1 MAEEKKNATIYDVA
15 AAVGVSL
22 ATVSRVV
29 NGSEN
34 VRPATRDKVRAAIEE
49 FGYRPNA
56 VARGLASKK
65 TTTVGVVM
73 PDMTN
78 LFYSE
83 LTRGI
88 DDVAN
93 MYQYDVLLTNTDD
106 DPKRAVTAIRNLA
119 DKQIDGLIYMGSQLS
134 KQVQEAMKMAD
145 VPVVLAGS
153 VDQKGILPSVNI
165 DYQAAFEEV
174 TNRFL
179 SEGQERIA
187 LVVGS
192 VDRPIDV
199 DYRRAGYALALEK
212 VGRDVD
218 ESLTFSGPRSYE
230 DGQAL
235 AAQIHASGA
244 RAAIIYD
251 DEVALGVLNGLQ
263 DAGVKVP
270 DDFEI
275 VSANNT
281 TFTMVA
287 RPELSSID
295 QPKYDI
301 GAVAMRLL
309 TKLMDQDS
317 LNQKQVILPHT
328 MVNRASTKS
337 AKRN

>member
-1 MAEEKKNATIYDVA
+1 MVEEKKNATIYDVA

-34 VRPATRDKVRAAIEE
+34 VRPATRDKVLAAIKDL
-49 FGYRPNA
+49 GYRPNA

-78 LFYSE
+78 LFFSE

-88 DDVAN
+88 DDVAH

-106 DPKRAVTAIRNLA
+106 DPERALTAIRNLA
-119 DKQIDGLIYMGSQLS
+119 DKQIDGLIFMGSQLS
-134 KQVQEAMKMAD
+134 DKVLAAIRATGI
-145 VPVVLAGS
+145 PVVLAGS
-153 VDQKGILPSVNI
+153 VDKDRQLPSVNI
-165 DYQAAFEEV
+165 DYKMAFSEV
-174 TNRFL
+174 TERFL
-179 SEGQERIA
+179 KSGYDRVA
-187 LVVGS
+187 LVTGS
-192 VDRPIDV
+192 ADRAIDV
-199 DYRRAGYALALEK
+199 DYRRAGYEAALLEAGK
-212 VGRDVD
+212 KLD
-218 ESLTFSGPRSYE
+218 EELVFSGARSYE
-230 DGQAL
+230 DGLTLAKVIRDVGANAAL
-235 AAQIHASGA
+235 V
-244 RAAIIYD
+244 YD

-263 DAGVKVP
+263 DEGLKVP

-281 TFTMVA
+281 TFTLVA

-301 GAVAMRLL
+301 GAVAMRML
-309 TKLMDQDS
+309 TKLMDKQD
-317 LNQKQVILPHT
+317 LGEEQILLPYT
-328 MVNRASTKS
+328 MVNRSSTK
-337 AKRN
+337 

>member
-34 VRPATRDKVRAAIEE
+34 VRPATRDKVLAAIKEL
-49 FGYRPNA
+49 GYRPNA

-106 DPKRAVTAIRNLA
+106 DPGRAVTAIRNLA
-119 DKQIDGLIYMGSQLS
+119 DKQIDGLIFMGSQLS
-134 KQVQEAMKMAD
+134 QEIMESMKLAD

-153 VDQKGILPSVNI
+153 VDQKEVLPSVNI
-165 DYQAAFEEV
+165 DYRAAFEEV
-174 TNRFL
+174 TTRFL
-179 SEGQERIA
+179 SEGQKRVA
-187 LVVGS
+187 LVRGS
-192 VDRPIDV
+192 SDRSIDR
-199 DYRRAGYALALEK
+199 DYRRAGYVSAIEAA
-212 VGRDVD
+212 GQTVD
-218 ESLTFSGPRSYE
+218 ESLVFSGARSYQE
-230 DGQAL
+230 GQAL
-235 AAQIHASGA
+235 AQKIQDAQAT
-244 RAAIIYD
+244 AAVVYD
-251 DEVALGVLNGLQ
+251 DEVALGILNGLQ

-309 TKLMDQDS
+309 TKLMDQERLD
-317 LNQKQVILPHT
+317 QKQVLLPHT
-328 MVNRASTKS
+328 MVNRSSTK
-337 AKRN
+337 K

>member
-1 MAEEKKNATIYDVA
+1 MVDEKKNATIYDVA

-29 NGSEN
+29 NGSDN
-34 VRPATRDKVRAAIEE
+34 VRPATRDKVLAAIKDL
-49 FGYRPNA
+49 GYRPNA

-106 DPKRAVTAIRNLA
+106 DPKRALTAVKNLA
-119 DKQIDGLIYMGSQLS
+119 DKQIDGLIFMGSQLS
-134 KQVQEAMKMAD
+134 DEVLSAIQATG

-153 VDQKGILPSVNI
+153 VDHGRVLPSVNI
-165 DYQAAFEEV
+165 DYQKAFFEV
-174 TNRFL
+174 SQHFL
-179 SEGQERIA
+179 KKGQERLA
-187 LVVGS
+187 LVLGS
-192 VDRPIDV
+192 KDRAIDV
-199 DYRRAGYALALEK
+199 DYRRAGYEEALQTSGQIL
-212 VGRDVD
+212 D
-218 ESLTFSGPRSYE
+218 ESLIFTGARSYQ
-230 DGQAL
+230 DGQEM
-235 AAQIHASGA
+235 AAGVIAAKASA
-244 RAAIIYD
+244 VVAYD

-263 DAGVKVP
+263 DRGVNVP
-270 DDFEI
+270 EEVEI

-281 TFTMVA
+281 TFTLVA

-301 GAVAMRLL
+301 GAVAMRML
-309 TKLMDQDS
+309 TKLMDHENLS
-317 LNQKQVILPHT
+317 EKQVLLPYT
-328 MVNRASTKS
+328 MVKRNSTK
-337 AKRN
+337 

>member
-1 MAEEKKNATIYDVA
+1 MGEEKKNATIYDVA

-29 NGSEN
+29 NGSQN
-34 VRPATRDKVRAAIEE
+34 VRPATRDKVLAAISDL
-49 FGYRPNA
+49 GYRPNA

-106 DPKRAVTAIRNLA
+106 DPKRALTAVRNLA
-119 DKQIDGLIYMGSQLS
+119 DKQIDGLLFMGSQLS
-134 KQVQEAMKMAD
+134 DEVLRAIQATG

-153 VDQKGILPSVNI
+153 VDQGRVLPSVNI
-165 DYQAAFEEV
+165 DYRAAFCEV
-174 TNRFL
+174 TADFL
-179 SEGQERIA
+179 KAGNERIA
-187 LVVGS
+187 LILGS
-192 VDRPIDV
+192 TDRAIDQ
-199 DYRRAGYALALEK
+199 DYRRAGYVQALEDAK
-212 VGRDVD
+212 QTVD
-218 ESLTFSGPRSYE
+218 EGLIFAGARSYQYGK
-230 DGQAL
+230 DL
-235 AAQIHASGA
+235 AEAIDQTGASA
-244 RAAIIYD
+244 VVAYD
-251 DEVALGVLNGLQ
+251 DEVALGILNGLQ
-263 DAGVKVP
+263 DMGKRVP
-270 DDFEI
+270 EDVSI

-287 RPELSSID
+287 RPEISSID

-309 TKLMDQDS
+309 TKLMDKEKLDEA
-317 LNQKQVILPHT
+317 QVLLPYT
-328 MVNRASTKS
+328 MVKRQSTK
-337 AKRN
+337 

>member
-1 MAEEKKNATIYDVA
+1 MGEEKKNATIYDVA

-29 NGSEN
+29 NASQN
-34 VRPATRDKVRAAIEE
+34 VRPATRDKVLAAISDL
-49 FGYRPNA
+49 GYRPNA

-106 DPKRAVTAIRNLA
+106 DPKRALTAVRNLA
-119 DKQIDGLIYMGSQLS
+119 DKQIDGLLFMGSQLS
-134 KQVQEAMKMAD
+134 DEVLRAIQATG

-153 VDQKGILPSVNI
+153 VDQGRVLPSVNI
-165 DYQAAFEEV
+165 DYRAAFCEV
-174 TNRFL
+174 TADFL
-179 SEGQERIA
+179 KAGNERIA
-187 LVVGS
+187 LILGS
-192 VDRPIDV
+192 TDRAIDQ
-199 DYRRAGYALALEK
+199 DYRRAGYVQALEDAK
-212 VGRDVD
+212 QPVD
-218 ESLTFSGPRSYE
+218 EGLIFAGARSYQ
-230 DGQAL
+230 DGKDL
-235 AAQIHASGA
+235 AEAIDQTGASA
-244 RAAIIYD
+244 VVAYD
-251 DEVALGVLNGLQ
+251 DEVALGILNGLQ
-263 DAGVKVP
+263 DMGKRVP
-270 DDFEI
+270 EDVSI

-287 RPELSSID
+287 RPEISSID

-309 TKLMDQDS
+309 TKLMDKEKLDEA
-317 LNQKQVILPHT
+317 QVLLPYT
-328 MVNRASTKS
+328 MVKRQSTK
-337 AKRN
+337 

>member
-1 MAEEKKNATIYDVA
+1 MVEEKKNATIYDVA

-34 VRPATRDKVRAAIEE
+34 VRPATRDKVLAAIKEL
-49 FGYRPNA
+49 GYRPNA

-78 LFYSE
+78 LFFSE

-88 DDVAN
+88 DDVAH

-106 DPKRAVTAIRNLA
+106 DPERALTAIRNLA
-119 DKQIDGLIYMGSQLS
+119 DKQIDGLIFMGSQLS
-134 KQVQEAMKMAD
+134 DKVLTAIRATGI
-145 VPVVLAGS
+145 PVVLAGS
-153 VDQKGILPSVNI
+153 VDKDQQLPSVNI
-165 DYQAAFEEV
+165 DYKMAFSEV
-174 TNRFL
+174 TARFL
-179 SEGQERIA
+179 ESGYDRVA
-187 LVVGS
+187 LVTGS
-192 VDRPIDV
+192 ADRAIDV
-199 DYRRAGYALALEK
+199 DYRRAGYEAALLKAGKKL
-212 VGRDVD
+212 D
-218 ESLTFSGPRSYE
+218 EELIFPGARSYQ
-230 DGQAL
+230 DGVRLAKVIRDADANAAL
-235 AAQIHASGA
+235 V
-244 RAAIIYD
+244 YD

-263 DAGVKVP
+263 DEGLKVP

-281 TFTMVA
+281 TFTLVA

-301 GAVAMRLL
+301 GAVAMRML
-309 TKLMDQDS
+309 TKLMDKQD
-317 LNQKQVILPHT
+317 LGEEQILLPYT
-328 MVNRASTKS
+328 MVNRSSTK
-337 AKRN
+337 

>member
-1 MAEEKKNATIYDVA
+1 MVEEKKNATIYDVA

-34 VRPATRDKVRAAIEE
+34 VRPATRDKVLAAIKDL
-49 FGYRPNA
+49 GYRPNA

-78 LFYSE
+78 LFFSE

-88 DDVAN
+88 DDVAH

-106 DPKRAVTAIRNLA
+106 DPERALTAIRNLA
-119 DKQIDGLIYMGSQLS
+119 DKQIDGLIFMGSQLS
-134 KQVQEAMKMAD
+134 DKMLAAIRATGI
-145 VPVVLAGS
+145 PVVLAGS
-153 VDQKGILPSVNI
+153 VDKDRQLPSVNI
-165 DYQAAFEEV
+165 DYKMAFSEV
-174 TNRFL
+174 TERFL
-179 SEGQERIA
+179 KSGYDRVA
-187 LVVGS
+187 LVTGS
-192 VDRPIDV
+192 ADRAIDL
-199 DYRRAGYALALEK
+199 DYRRAGYEAALLTAGKKL
-212 VGRDVD
+212 D
-218 ESLTFSGPRSYE
+218 EELVFSGARSYE
-230 DGQAL
+230 DGLTLAKVIRDAGANAAL
-235 AAQIHASGA
+235 V
-244 RAAIIYD
+244 YD

-263 DAGVKVP
+263 DEGLKVP

-281 TFTMVA
+281 TFTLVA

-301 GAVAMRLL
+301 GAVAMRML
-309 TKLMDQDS
+309 TKLMDKQD
-317 LNQKQVILPHT
+317 LGEEQILLPYT
-328 MVNRASTKS
+328 MVNRSSTK
-337 AKRN
+337 

>member
-1 MAEEKKNATIYDVA
+1 MGEEKKNATIYDVA

-34 VRPATRDKVRAAIEE
+34 VRPATRDKVLSAIKEL
-49 FGYRPNA
+49 GYRPNA

-106 DPKRAVTAIRNLA
+106 DPKRALTAVRNLA
-119 DKQIDGLIYMGSQLS
+119 DKQIDGLLFMGSQLS
-134 KQVQEAMKMAD
+134 DEVLAAIQATD

-153 VDQKGILPSVNI
+153 VNHGRVLPSVNI
-165 DYQAAFEEV
+165 DYKKAFAEV
-174 TNRFL
+174 TDNFL
-179 SEGQERIA
+179 QAGKKRLA
-187 LVVGS
+187 LVLGS
-192 VDRPIDV
+192 DDRAIDQ
-199 DYRRAGYALALEK
+199 DYRRAGYEKALAEGGIAL
-212 VGRDVD
+212 D
-218 ESLTFSGPRSYE
+218 EGLIFAGARSYQ
-230 DGQAL
+230 DGQNL
-235 AAQIHASGA
+235 AEAIEKAGA
-244 RAAIIYD
+244 EAVIAYD

-263 DAGVKVP
+263 DMGKKVP
-270 DDFEI
+270 DEIEI

-287 RPELSSID
+287 RPEISSID

-309 TKLMDQDS
+309 TKLMDKES
-317 LNQKQVILPHT
+317 LDEEQVVLPYT
-328 MVNRASTKS
+328 MVKRQSTK
-337 AKRN
+337 

>member
-1 MAEEKKNATIYDVA
+1 MVEEKKNATIYDVA

-34 VRPATRDKVRAAIEE
+34 VRPATRDKVLAAIKDL
-49 FGYRPNA
+49 GYRPNA

-78 LFYSE
+78 LFFSE

-88 DDVAN
+88 DDVAH

-106 DPKRAVTAIRNLA
+106 DPERALTAIRNLA
-119 DKQIDGLIYMGSQLS
+119 DKQIDGLIFMGSQLS
-134 KQVQEAMKMAD
+134 DKVLAAIRATGI
-145 VPVVLAGS
+145 PVVLAGS
-153 VDQKGILPSVNI
+153 VDKDRQLPSVNI
-165 DYQAAFEEV
+165 DYKMAFSEV
-174 TNRFL
+174 TERFL
-179 SEGQERIA
+179 KSGYDRVA
-187 LVVGS
+187 LVTGS
-192 VDRPIDV
+192 ADRAIDV
-199 DYRRAGYALALEK
+199 DYRRAGYEAALLEAGK
-212 VGRDVD
+212 KLD
-218 ESLTFSGPRSYE
+218 EELVFSGARSYE
-230 DGQAL
+230 DGLTLAKVIRDAGANAAL
-235 AAQIHASGA
+235 V
-244 RAAIIYD
+244 YD

-263 DAGVKVP
+263 DEGLKVP

-281 TFTMVA
+281 TFTLVA

-301 GAVAMRLL
+301 GAVAMRML
-309 TKLMDQDS
+309 TKLMDKQD
-317 LNQKQVILPHT
+317 LGEEQILLPYT
-328 MVNRASTKS
+328 MVNRSSTK
-337 AKRN
+337 